1 MENRKE
7 LELLSRA
14 EGRHLELSPWESY
27 LTFGSGLDQPRVER
41 QFSCQ
46 GEGIRFIRR
55 VTLKTVIW
63 GGTVVIGR
71 VLCLLSWYGSIKL
84 VEENARWW

>member
-1 MENRKE
+1 MENRRE

-14 EGRHLELSPWESY
+14 EGRHLELRPWESY

-41 QFSCQ
+41 QFSCK
-46 GEGIRFIRR
+46 GEGIRFIKR

-71 VLCLLSWYGSIKL
+71 VLCLLSLYGSIRL